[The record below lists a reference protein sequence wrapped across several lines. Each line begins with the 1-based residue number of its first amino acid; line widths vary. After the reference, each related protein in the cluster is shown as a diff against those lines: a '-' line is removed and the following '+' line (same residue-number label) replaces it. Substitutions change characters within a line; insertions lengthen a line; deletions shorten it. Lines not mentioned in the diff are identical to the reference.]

1 MASEYAQKQY
11 LRQAEIVLLRQY
23 FEARGELDSLN
34 WEDLSEADVTPI
46 HEAWQILPELS
57 LAEIDDDFRSIFDL
71 ASTDGTRTLIEEGH
85 FHKID
90 LKPHLDAQEG
100 FINKAFWVFL
110 NHRRVFDVAHILDRS
125 DHFNR
130 RYWRKRKG
138 LPKKKPD
145 LSPAAITELEH
156 SISTYYREKQGRG
169 RHCHVDKYLRGNRY
183 HYFFAYPQDY
193 TDTFVGFDGDGK
205 FERKRQ
211 NPAFEVVY
219 VYDPDDGTLD
229 LYAQG
234 GKDIKK
240 DLQELFA
247 RTVLHEELGEE
258 DSNSQPYELNPLKK
272 RSFKFPTDPAD
283 RVIEVRIK
291 ELRLSIVGSA
301 RNRITFEATPTG
313 ATDEIYGFIEK
324 ALHEDRLPMAMVNVS
339 SAVIQVRFDNTGG
352 KGRATK
358 TVTFRISYPDSCN
371 LKDKPEH
378 LIVKKY
384 LKVWGIERA

>member
-145 LSPAAITELEH
+145 LSPAAIAELEH